1 MSRKHTDPPIFFRL
15 DDADAEE
22 LDKRVAHEQAEHP
35 GRRITRSG
43 LAKEIVVAA
52 LRKER

>member
-1 MSRKHTDPPIFFRL
+1 MAKRSNDPPIFFRL

-22 LDKRVAHEQAEHP
+22 LDKRVAHEQTEHP

-43 LAKEIVVAA
+43 LAKEILVAA
-52 LRKER
+52 LREKH